1 MAERHRRRLER
12 QLHAVLKGTPDMRA
26 RLFALL
32 GPRGWLLRVPVA
44 LLLIAGGFLAILPV
58 FGLWMIPLGLILLAF
73 DLPILRPSV
82 NAALIRARRKW
93 ATWRRKGRRDISG

>member
-12 QLHAVLKGTPDMRA
+12 QLQAFLKRAPAMHARVSPMLH
-26 RLFALL
+26 
-32 GPRGWLLRVPVA
+32 PRGWPLRVPLG
-44 LLLIAGGFLAILPV
+44 LLLIAGGFLAILPF

-82 NAALIRARRKW
+82 NATLIRARRKW
-93 ATWRRKGRRDISG
+93 STWRRSGPRDP

>member
-12 QLHAVLKGTPDMRA
+12 QLHAVLKGAPDLRA

-32 GPRGWLLRVPVA
+32 GPRGRLLRVPVGI
-44 LLLIAGGFLAILPV
+44 LLIAGGFLAFLPV
-58 FGLWMIPLGLILLAF
+58 FGLWMIPLGVILLAF
-73 DLPILRPSV
+73 DLPVLRPGV

-93 ATWRRKGRRDISG
+93 ATWRRKGRRDTSG